1 MSRLVE
7 EASHWFQKGVHM
19 LYLNRKP
26 GDAVIINQT
35 IEVKVI
41 EVRGRTVKLG
51 FAFPPDASVLRAE
64 VVEQIREANQS
75 AVDTVRAL
83 GSLENGKTRP
93 GKDHA

>member
-1 MSRLVE
+1 
-7 EASHWFQKGVHM
+7 M

-51 FAFPPDASVLRAE
+51 FTFPPDASVLRAE
-64 VVEQIREANQS
+64 VVDQVKEANQS
-75 AVDTVRAL
+75 AVDTVRAI
-83 GSLENGKTRP
+83 GSLGNGKDRQ
-93 GKDHA
+93 G

>member
-1 MSRLVE
+1 
-7 EASHWFQKGVHM
+7 M

-64 VVEQIREANQS
+64 VVDQVKEANQS
-75 AVDTVRAL
+75 AVDTVQAIESL
-83 GSLENGKTRP
+83 GNGKGRR
-93 GKDHA
+93 G